1 MSHPRIDQA
10 AELRS
15 LISQAKSAW
24 SNSSAQ
30 PSGRSRKAARTIAV
44 TSGKGGVGKSVISLN
59 LAIALAGD
67 GHRVCLLDAD
77 LGLGNLDL
85 MCGLNG
91 YWNLS
96 HVLNNSRSLREIM
109 LNGPAGISILPGA
122 SGLVDLADSPSGDR
136 ERLLNELNQLDEE
149 FDFLILDCGSGVHR
163 GTRQF
168 AAGADTVLLV
178 STLEITSLADTY
190 AALKVYH
197 GSELSDIRLLFNR
210 CDTREAQQAIT
221 NLKKTSRQFLNADV
235 NVLGC
240 VPEDELIRHSIAT
253 RRPAMVQDAQA
264 NACQAIHH
272 LGRLL
277 AATHQNTLASTVEPI
292 GKRLLSEK
300 QAAA

>member
-1 MSHPRIDQA
+1 MSTPRIDQA

-24 SNSSAQ
+24 DSRSTAATNDSRRSAH
-30 PSGRSRKAARTIAV
+30 TIAV
-44 TSGKGGVGKSVISLN
+44 TSGKGGVGKSVIALN
-59 LAIALAGD
+59 LAISLAND

-96 HVLNNSRSLREIM
+96 HVLNNSRSLTEIM
-109 LNGPAGISILPGA
+109 LTGPAGISILPGA

-136 ERLLNELNQLDEE
+136 ERLLNELNRLDQE
-149 FDFLILDCGSGVHR
+149 FDYLILDCGSGVHR

-197 GSELSDIRLLFNR
+197 ASELSDIRLLFNR
-210 CDTREAQQAIT
+210 CDTSEAQQAIT

-240 VPEDELIRHSIAT
+240 VPEDELIRRSIAS

-264 NACQAIHH
+264 IASQAIQH

-277 AATHQNTLASTVEPI
+277 ARTHQNTLASMVEPI

-300 QAAA
+300 QAVA

>member
-1 MSHPRIDQA
+1 MAPASPR
-10 AELRS
+10 RS
-15 LISQAKSAW
+15 AH
-24 SNSSAQ
+24 
-30 PSGRSRKAARTIAV
+30 TIAV

-59 LAIALAGD
+59 LAIALASE
-67 GHRVCLLDAD
+67 GHRVCVLDAD

-109 LNGPAGISILPGA
+109 LPGPAGISILPGA
-122 SGLVDLADSPSGDR
+122 SGLVDLADSPSGER
-136 ERLLNELNQLDEE
+136 ERLLKELNQLDQE

-163 GTRQF
+163 STRQF

-197 GSELSDIRLLFNR
+197 ASELPDIRLLFNR

-240 VPEDELIRHSIAT
+240 VPEDESIRRSIAT
-253 RRPAMVQDAQA
+253 RRPAMVQDAQTA
-264 NACQAIHH
+264 ACQAIQQ

-277 AATHQNTLASTVEPI
+277 AVTHQNTLASAVEPI
-292 GKRLLSEK
+292 GKRLLAEK